1 MLWKNNAFRF
11 GITFLLCLQY
21 SLLRETTYSTIVKP
35 LPVIFWLLIV
45 LFSDR
50 RPEWKWV
57 IGSLLAA
64 FIGDI
69 LLDLGPDWLK
79 IATIPFLG
87 STALLAL
94 AFHFRVTNTTDK
106 PALVKEILLLL
117 PIAGFFFACYQY
129 IASYSDKAATVGA
142 ILFTL
147 SGLLLWRATA
157 VLLFKKDSEDANFRR
172 KMGVLGACGIVANY
186 MLYSIDLSIQPMPR
200 DLVIQVY
207 YWGQAFAAWSF
218 LAPEKITT

>member
-1 MLWKNNAFRF
+1 MPWTNNIFRF

-21 SLLRETTYSTIVKP
+21 SLLRETAYSTIVKP

-45 LFSDR
+45 FFSDK
-50 RPEWKWV
+50 RPEGKWV
-57 IGSLLAA
+57 IFSLLAA

-69 LLDLGPDWLK
+69 LLDLGPNWLK

-94 AFHFRVTNTTDK
+94 AFHFRGGRSEAK
-106 PALVKEILLLL
+106 PTFLKEVLLLL
-117 PIAGFFFACYQY
+117 PIAALFFGLYQY
-129 IASYSDKAATVGA
+129 IVAYSHKAATIGA
-142 ILFTL
+142 VLFTL
-147 SGLLLWRATA
+147 ATFLLWRSMA
-157 VLLFKKDSEDANFRR
+157 VLLFKKAGTDTPIRR
-172 KMGVLGACGIVANY
+172 VMGVIGACGIIANY
-186 MLYSIDLSIQPMPR
+186 VLYAIDLSIQPIPR

-218 LAPEKITT
+218 LKR

>member
-21 SLLRETTYSTIVKP
+21 SLLRETAYSTIVKP

-45 LFSDR
+45 LFSDK
-50 RPEWKWV
+50 RPEGKWV
-57 IGSLLAA
+57 IASLAAA

-69 LLDLGPDWLK
+69 LLDLGPNWLK

-87 STALLAL
+87 STALLAA
-94 AFHFRVTNTTDK
+94 AFHFRVKNSPTK
-106 PALVKEILLLL
+106 PSLLKEILLLL
-117 PIAGFFFACYQY
+117 PIAIFFFACYQY
-129 IASYSDKAATVGA
+129 IAAYSAEAATVGA

-147 SGLLLWRATA
+147 SCLLLWRSTA
-157 VLLFKKDSEDANFRR
+157 ALLFKKDQEDARFRR
-172 KMGVLGACGIVANY
+172 MMGVLGACGIVANY
-186 MLYSIDLSIQPMPR
+186 ILYAIDLSIQPMPR

-218 LAPEKITT
+218 LDIENRQV